1 VIEPIDE
8 TNFAI
13 FAAKHYDNPQC
24 LSTIEFLE
32 DLSRFKY
39 LKKLFNRYEES
50 GELKER
56 LILNHMIV
64 LYNCFEGETT
74 RMLFMKM
81 PEYGKYLK
89 PFVVYLNRMP
99 EKIEDIGIERKT
111 IISSDV
117 GMDTRIVEAL
127 RSL

>member
-1 VIEPIDE
+1 MNEQLDE
-8 TNFAI
+8 SNFAI

-39 LKKLFNRYEES
+39 LKKLFNRYEET

-56 LILNHMIV
+56 LILNHLIV
-64 LYNCFEGETT
+64 LYNCFDQETT
-74 RMLFMKM
+74 RMLFLKM
-81 PEYGKYLK
+81 PNYYQYLK
-89 PFVVYLNRMP
+89 PFVVYLNRLP
-99 EKIEDIGIERKT
+99 DKIENICSDNKT
-111 IISSDV
+111 IFTSDID
-117 GMDTRIVEAL
+117 MDKKIVETL

>member
-1 VIEPIDE
+1 MNEQLDE
-8 TNFAI
+8 SNFVI

-56 LILNHMIV
+56 LILNHLIV
-64 LYNCFEGETT
+64 LYNCFDQETT
-74 RMLFMKM
+74 RMLFVKM
-81 PEYGKYLK
+81 PNYYEYLK
-89 PFVVYLNRMP
+89 L
-99 EKIEDIGIERKT
+99 I
-111 IISSDV
+111 
-117 GMDTRIVEAL
+117 
-127 RSL
+127 

>member
-1 VIEPIDE
+1 VIEPLDE

-64 LYNCFEGETT
+64 LYNCFENETT

-89 PFVVYLNRMP
+89 PVVVYLNRMP
-99 EKIEDIGIERKT
+99 DRIEDIGIERKT

>member
-1 VIEPIDE
+1 MNEQLDE
-8 TNFAI
+8 SNFVI

-56 LILNHMIV
+56 LILNHLIV
-64 LYNCFEGETT
+64 LYNCFDQETT
-74 RMLFMKM
+74 RMLFLKM
-81 PEYGKYLK
+81 PNYYQYLK
-89 PFVVYLNRMP
+89 PFVVYLNRLP
-99 EKIEDIGIERKT
+99 DKIENICSDNKTIFTSDIG
-111 IISSDV
+111 
-117 GMDTRIVEAL
+117 MDKKIVETL

>member
-1 VIEPIDE
+1 MIEPLDE

-64 LYNCFEGETT
+64 LYNCFENETT

-99 EKIEDIGIERKT
+99 DRIEDIGIERKT

>member
-1 VIEPIDE
+1 MIEPIDE

>member
-1 VIEPIDE
+1 VIEPLDE

-64 LYNCFEGETT
+64 LYNCFENETT

-99 EKIEDIGIERKT
+99 DRIEDIGIERKT